1 MYEWIQFF
9 HLAAAVIWLGGMAL
23 VLLALRPAAIRS
35 LEPAQRLPLMA
46 AVLARFF
53 TMVWISIAVLL
64 GSGLWM
70 MLSADL
76 RLAPRG
82 WHVMSGLG
90 TLMCLIFAH
99 LWLVPY
105 RRLKTA
111 IAAGDLPA
119 AGVALGKIHP
129 LVVTNFALGWLAVAA
144 VQLWR

>member
-99 LWLVPY
+99 LWWAPY

>member
-99 LWLVPY
+99 LWLAPY

-119 AGVALGKIHP
+119 AGVALGQIHP

>member
-111 IAAGDLPA
+111 IAAGDLSA
-119 AGVALGKIHP
+119 AGVALGQIHP

>member
-99 LWLVPY
+99 LWWAPY

-119 AGVALGKIHP
+119 AGVALGQIHP

>member
-9 HLAAAVIWLGGMAL
+9 HLAAAVVWLGGMAM

-70 MLSADL
+70 MLSADM

-99 LWLVPY
+99 LWFAPY
-105 RRLKTA
+105 RRLKAA

-119 AGVALGKIHP
+119 AGRALGQIHP
-129 LVVTNFALGWLAVAA
+129 WVITNFALGWVAVAA

>member
-119 AGVALGKIHP
+119 AGVALGQIHP